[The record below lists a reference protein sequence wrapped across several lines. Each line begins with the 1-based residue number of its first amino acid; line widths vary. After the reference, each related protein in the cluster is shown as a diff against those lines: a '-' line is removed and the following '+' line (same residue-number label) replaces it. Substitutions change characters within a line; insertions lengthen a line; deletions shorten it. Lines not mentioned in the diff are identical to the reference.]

1 MTQGMASTMMGSP
14 IQTAITIGWVKQSI
28 PSNTAQVTTTEF
40 LYVRYQCRGG
50 CNKESSSTDKV
61 HRCQRNTIPWDFIE
75 SGWDR
80 ARILWA
86 DIKDSQRS
94 FRNRQSFLLSSLSL
108 FARVIFVFFTSM
120 GFWARYLNTSENVS
134 YLIDP

>member
-40 LYVRYQCRGG
+40 LYVRYPCRGG
-50 CNKESSSTDKV
+50 RNKESSSTDKV

-80 ARILWA
+80 ARFFMGRHKRQPTLF
-86 DIKDSQRS
+86 SQSPIVSTVFS
-94 FRNRQSFLLSSLSL
+94 FALCSCNLC
-108 FARVIFVFFTSM
+108 FFTSM